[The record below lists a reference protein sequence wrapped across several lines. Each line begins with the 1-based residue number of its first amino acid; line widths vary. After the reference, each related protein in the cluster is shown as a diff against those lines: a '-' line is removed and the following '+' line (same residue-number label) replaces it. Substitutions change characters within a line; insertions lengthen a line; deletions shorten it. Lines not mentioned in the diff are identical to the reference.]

1 MIMIRSLV
9 TVAALCL
16 WGTSARALTAQECR
30 ANYKAEQKAAG
41 GSVGISW
48 VDYQK
53 KKCGISAKA
62 SAPTQPPA
70 APAKQHK

>member
-16 WGTSARALTAQECR
+16 WGTSASALTEQECS
-30 ANYKAEQKAAG
+30 ANYKAEQKAA

-53 KKCGISAKA
+53 EKCGISAKA
-62 SAPTQPPA
+62 TAPTQPPA